1 MYGLYQILYFT
12 IIDIYNTM
20 KTPFF
25 IAVIAIIYFQYYKI
39 GKLEKEVLEE
49 SRSALLKT
57 IISAVFGI
65 FGGIVVTIVFIYLG
79 VAVDPKEFMY
89 ILISAIILSLINPR
103 YMCFAYAGGLLSLS
117 NIVFD
122 YPKIDVKQ
130 IMAIVAVL
138 HMIESILVFLDGN
151 SSNLPTYYNKG
162 ELIGGFNMNRF
173 WPIPFV
179 VFLGDDLIRPITLM
193 EIISYGDFTV
203 SSYPRIKTIKTSI
216 LLFIYSSILL
226 LLAMKLESGIIPAIF
241 AIVGH
246 EFIILMNQYRE
257 KKRTP
262 LFTIPRKG
270 TRILGVK
277 PRSVGKTLGLKT
289 GDILI
294 SINEIRI
301 WSKRDLHDLT
311 YMNPK
316 EYRIRYFNHKTGI
329 KHKIYRGKRKTLG
342 LVLLPRVLD

>member
-1 MYGLYQILYFT
+1 MYGLYQILYYT

-20 KTPFF
+20 KSPFF

-39 GKLEKEVLEE
+39 GKLEKEVLEN

-57 IISAVFGI
+57 IISAIFGI
-65 FGGIVVTIVFIYLG
+65 FGGIIVTIVFIYLG

-103 YMCFAYAGGLLSLS
+103 YMCFAYAGGLLSITSLIF
-117 NIVFD
+117 N

-138 HMIESILVFLDGN
+138 HMAESILVFLNGN
-151 SSNLPTYYNKG
+151 SNNLPTYYNKG

-179 VFLGDDLIRPITLM
+179 VFIGDDLIRPITLM
-193 EIISYGDFTV
+193 AIISYGDFTV
-203 SSYPRIKTIKTSI
+203 SSYPRKKTIKTSI
-216 LLFIYSSILL
+216 LLFVYSSILL
-226 LLAMKLESGIIPAIF
+226 ILAMKLESGIIPAIF

-246 EFIILMNQYRE
+246 EYIILMNQYGE
-257 KKRTP
+257 KKKSPIFTTP
-262 LFTIPRKG
+262 TKGIRK
-270 TRILGVK
+270 LGVK
-277 PRSVGKTLGLKT
+277 PRSIGKVLGLKT

-301 WSKRDLHDLT
+301 WSKRDLQDLT
-311 YMNPK
+311 HLNPK
-316 EYRIRYFNHKTGI
+316 EYRIKYFNHKKGI
-329 KHKIYRGKRKTLG
+329 SQKVYKGKRKILG
-342 LVLLPRVLD
+342 LVILPRVLD

>member
-1 MYGLYQILYFT
+1 MYGLYQILYYT

-20 KTPFF
+20 KSPFF

-39 GKLEKEVLEE
+39 GKLEKEVLEK

-57 IISAVFGI
+57 LISTVFGI
-65 FGGIVVTIVFIYLG
+65 FGGIIVTIIFIYLG
-79 VAVDPKEFMY
+79 VQVDPKEFMY

-103 YMCFAYAGGLLSLS
+103 YMCFAYAGGLLSLTS
-117 NIVFD
+117 IIFD
-122 YPKIDVKQ
+122 YPKIDVRQ

-138 HMIESILVFLDGN
+138 HMIESILVFFDGN
-151 SSNLPTYYNKG
+151 SGNLPTYYNKG

-179 VFLGDDLIRPITLM
+179 VFIGDDLIRPITLM
-193 EIISYGDFTV
+193 AIISYGDFTV
-203 SSYPRIKTIKTSI
+203 SSYPRMKTIKTSI
-216 LLFIYSSILL
+216 LLFVYSTILL
-226 LLAMKLESGIIPAIF
+226 ILALKLESGIIPAIF
-241 AIVGH
+241 AVVGH
-246 EFIILMNQYRE
+246 EFIVLLNQYGE
-257 KKRTP
+257 KRKPPIFTTP
-262 LFTIPRKG
+262 AKG
-270 TRILGVK
+270 SRILGVK

-294 SINEIRI
+294 SINEIKI
-301 WSKRDLHDLT
+301 LDKRDLHDLK

>member
-1 MYGLYQILYFT
+1 MYGLYQILYYT

-20 KTPFF
+20 KSPFF
-25 IAVIAIIYFQYYKI
+25 IAVIFIIYFQYYKI
-39 GKLEKEVLEE
+39 GKLEKDILEK

-57 IISAVFGI
+57 IISAAFGI
-65 FGGIVVTIVFIYLG
+65 FGGIIVTIIFIYLG
-79 VAVDPKEFMY
+79 VVVDPKEFMY

-103 YMCFAYAGGLLSLS
+103 YMCFAYAGGLLSIIS
-117 NIVFD
+117 IIFD
-122 YPKIDVKQ
+122 YPKIDVRQ

-179 VFLGDDLIRPITLM
+179 IFIGDDLIRPITLM
-193 EIISYGDFTV
+193 AILSYGDFTV
-203 SSYPRIKTIKTSI
+203 SSYPRNKTIRTSI
-216 LLFIYSSILL
+216 LLFIYSTILL
-226 LLAMKLESGIIPAIF
+226 ILALKLESGIIPAIF

-246 EFIILMNQYRE
+246 EFIILLNQYGE
-257 KKRTP
+257 KRRTP
-262 LFTIPRKG
+262 LFTTPTKG
-270 TRILGVK
+270 IRILGVK
-277 PRSVGKTLGLKT
+277 PRSIGKALGIRE
-289 GDILI
+289 GDIII
-294 SINEIRI
+294 SINEIKI
-301 WSKRDLHDLT
+301 LDKRDLDDLS

-316 EYRIRYFNHKTGI
+316 EYRIKHFSHKKGI
-329 KHKIYRGKRKTLG
+329 VNKVYRGKRKTLG

>member
-1 MYGLYQILYFT
+1 MYGLYQILYYT

-20 KTPFF
+20 KSPFF

-39 GKLEKEVLEE
+39 GKLEKEVLEKN
-49 SRSALLKT
+49 RSALLKT
-57 IISAVFGI
+57 LISTFFGI
-65 FGGIVVTIVFIYLG
+65 FGGIIVTIVFIYLG

-117 NIVFD
+117 SIIFD
-122 YPKIDVKQ
+122 YPKIDVRQ
-130 IMAIVAVL
+130 IMTIVAVL

-179 VFLGDDLIRPITLM
+179 VFIGDDLIRPITLM
-193 EIISYGDFTV
+193 AIISYGDFTV
-203 SSYPRIKTIKTSI
+203 SSYPRNKTIKTSI
-216 LLFIYSSILL
+216 LLFTYSIILL
-226 LLAMKLESGIIPAIF
+226 ILAMKLESGIIPAIF

-246 EFIILMNQYRE
+246 EFIVLLNQYGE
-257 KKRTP
+257 KRKSPIFTTP
-262 LFTIPRKG
+262 AKG
-270 TRILGVK
+270 IRILGVK
-277 PRSVGKTLGLKT
+277 PRSIGKILGLKT

-301 WSKRDLHDLT
+301 LDKRDLHDLT
-311 YMNPK
+311 HMNPK

-329 KHKIYRGKRKTLG
+329 KHKVYRGKRKTLG

>member
-1 MYGLYQILYFT
+1 MYGLYQILYYT

-20 KTPFF
+20 KSPFF
-25 IAVIAIIYFQYYKI
+25 IAVIAIIYLQYYKI
-39 GKLEKEVLEE
+39 GKLEKEVLEK

-57 IISAVFGI
+57 IISAVFGV
-65 FGGIVVTIVFIYLG
+65 FGGIIVTIIFIYLG

-117 NIVFD
+117 SILFN
-122 YPKIDVKQ
+122 YPKIDVRQ

-138 HMIESILVFLDGN
+138 HMIESILVFFDGN

-179 VFLGDDLIRPITLM
+179 IFIGDDLIRPITLM
-193 EIISYGDFTV
+193 AIISYGDFTV
-203 SSYPRIKTIKTSI
+203 SSYPRNKTIKTSI
-216 LLFIYSSILL
+216 LLFIYSTILL
-226 LLAMKLESGIIPAIF
+226 SLAIKLESGIIPAIF

-246 EFIILMNQYRE
+246 EFIVLLNQYGE
-257 KKRTP
+257 KRRPP
-262 LFTIPRKG
+262 LFTTPAKG
-270 TRILGVK
+270 SRILGVK

-294 SINEIRI
+294 SVNEIRI
-301 WSKRDLHDLT
+301 WNNRDLHDLT
-311 YMNPK
+311 YLNPK
-316 EYRIRYFNHKTGI
+316 EFRIKYFSHKTGI
-329 KHKIYRGKRKTLG
+329 RHKVYRGKRKALG

>member
-12 IIDIYNTM
+12 IIDIYNTL
-20 KTPFF
+20 KSPFF
-25 IAVIAIIYFQYYKI
+25 IAIIAIIYFQYYKI
-39 GKLEKEVLEE
+39 GKLEKEVLEK

-65 FGGIVVTIVFIYLG
+65 FGGIIVTIIFIYLG

-117 NIVFD
+117 SIIFD
-122 YPKIDVKQ
+122 YPKIDVRQ

-138 HMIESILVFLDGN
+138 HIIESILVFLDGN

-179 VFLGDDLIRPITLM
+179 IFIGDGLIRPITLM
-193 EIISYGDFTV
+193 AILSYGDFTV
-203 SSYPRIKTIKTSI
+203 SSYPRIKTIKTSL

-246 EFIILMNQYRE
+246 EYIILLNQYGE
-257 KKRTP
+257 KRRTP
-262 LFTIPRKG
+262 LFTTPAKG
-270 TRILGVK
+270 IKILGVK
-277 PRSVGKTLGLKT
+277 PRSIGKVLGIKS
-289 GDILI
+289 GDIII
-294 SINEIRI
+294 SINEIKM
-301 WSKRDLHDLT
+301 WDKRDLDHLA
-311 YMNPK
+311 YLNPK
-316 EYRIRYFNHKTGI
+316 EYRIKYFNHKTGL
-329 KHKIYRGKRKTLG
+329 KHKVYRGKRKTLG
-342 LVLLPRVLD
+342 FVILPRALD